1 MTEVVRGQVI
11 ALGQCRP
18 LEAWVRDLREAVA
31 HSEHAKVVTPDGQ
44 SFSAKEWLEAY
55 DAEAR
60 NPGSG
65 SP

>member
-1 MTEVVRGQVI
+1 MTAPVRPLHELLS
-11 ALGQCRP
+11 ARP

-31 HSEHAKVVTPDGQ
+31 HSEKAKVVTPDGQ

-60 NPGSG
+60 SPGSG